1 MPRFAPLPLRLF
13 TPRALPLLC
22 LLLLTGSGPAMTG
35 RILVIST
42 SPAQSGKFL
51 KMRDVPRKLAAALVA
66 RFAEKLPADACPALL
81 QGYDLVL
88 FDTPRDHLQACAYP
102 IFGLRESMPRW
113 HALPDG
119 LTKHRYTYY
128 VNRGRLNI
136 SGFSTNL
143 SARRAT
149 SAENGPLRP
158 PGRCHCPQ
166 PAIHRR
172 EQSTFIDDLIR
183 RPVPWPCPST
193 AR

>member
-1 MPRFAPLPLRLF
+1 MPRFAPLPLRLL

-88 FDTPRDHLQACAYP
+88 FDTRGITSRPAHTPYSGYEKACPVGMA
-102 IFGLRESMPRW
+102 
-113 HALPDG
+113 
-119 LTKHRYTYY
+119 
-128 VNRGRLNI
+128 
-136 SGFSTNL
+136 
-143 SARRAT
+143 
-149 SAENGPLRP
+149 
-158 PGRCHCPQ
+158 CP
-166 PAIHRR
+166 
-172 EQSTFIDDLIR
+172 TD
-183 RPVPWPCPST
+183 
-193 AR
+193 